1 MKAMPRIS
9 YFFGIVIRM
18 YYDEHSPPHFHAE
31 YGDNEAV
38 YEIATLE
45 IMRGKIPRRC
55 HAMVV
60 EWATLHRP
68 ELLANWERVLQQVPL
83 VEIEPLD

>member
-1 MKAMPRIS
+1 MPRIS
-9 YFFGIVIRM
+9 CFFGIVIRM
-18 YYDEHSPPHFHAE
+18 NYNDHLPPHFHAE
-31 YGDNEAV
+31 YADDEAT

-45 IMRGKIPRRC
+45 ILRGRLPRRC

-60 EWATLHRP
+60 EWATLHRR
-68 ELLANWERVLQQVPL
+68 ELMANWERVEQQVPL

>member
-1 MKAMPRIS
+1 MF
-9 YFFGIVIRM
+9 YN
-18 YYDEHSPPHFHAE
+18 DHLPPHFHAE
-31 YGDNEAV
+31 YGNDESV

-45 IMRGKIPRRC
+45 VSRGRLPRRC

-60 EWATLHRP
+60 EWATLHRF
-68 ELLANWERVLQQVPL
+68 ELLENWERAQQQVPL

>member
-1 MKAMPRIS
+1 MPRIS

-18 YYDEHSPPHFHAE
+18 FYNEHLPPHFHAE
-31 YGDNEAV
+31 YGDAEAV

-45 IMRGKIPRRC
+45 MMRGRLPRRP

-60 EWATLHRP
+60 EWATLHRQ
-68 ELLANWERVLQQVPL
+68 ELLADWEKAQQQLPL
-83 VEIEPLD
+83 DEIEPLD

>member
-1 MKAMPRIS
+1 MPRIS

-18 YYDEHSPPHFHAE
+18 YYDEHLPPHFHAE
-31 YGDNEAV
+31 YGDDEAV

-55 HAMVV
+55 HAMVL

>member
-1 MKAMPRIS
+1 MF
-9 YFFGIVIRM
+9 YN
-18 YYDEHSPPHFHAE
+18 DHLPPHFHAE
-31 YGDNEAV
+31 YGNDESV

-45 IMRGKIPRRC
+45 VSRGRLPRRC

-60 EWATLHRP
+60 EWATLHRS
-68 ELLANWERVLQQVPL
+68 ELLENWERAQQQVPL